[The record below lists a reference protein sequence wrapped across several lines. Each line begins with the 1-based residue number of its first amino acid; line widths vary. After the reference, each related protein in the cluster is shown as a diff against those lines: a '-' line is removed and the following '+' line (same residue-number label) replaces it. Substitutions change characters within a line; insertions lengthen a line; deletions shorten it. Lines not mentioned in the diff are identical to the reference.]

1 MSSHSGVWQPG
12 GGRGSKH
19 GPVTA
24 GGPLCSYITPPGEAQ
39 GSPRG
44 SQWLVFSWR
53 TVPALPEPALGCT
66 GCVLAAE
73 MSHTRLYE
81 GMASRGCVMMGT
93 QSDSKQIRQ
102 LAAPAVTARS
112 TFLQRCG
119 ARGCVSLHRSVCVCA
134 CVHSH
139 TMHTQPHRH
148 MHTPHTSYTP
158 HITYVHNT
166 HVTHHIQ
173 ITTCAP
179 HRSHTPHTLHTQH
192 THTIH
197 IPHTHYTHNTHTL
210 HTYPIH
216 TTHTTHTYI
225 SGSPVGVAER

>member
-24 GGPLCSYITPPGEAQ
+24 GGPLCSYITPPGEAR

-44 SQWLVFSWR
+44 SQRLVFSWR
-53 TVPALPEPALGCT
+53 TVPALPEPALGCA

-102 LAAPAVTARS
+102 LSAPAVTARS

-119 ARGCVSLHRSVCVCA
+119 ARGCVSLHRSVCVRLCA
-134 CVHSH
+134 LTYHAC
-139 TMHTQPHRH
+139 TTTQIHAHP
-148 MHTPHTSYTP
+148 T
-158 HITYVHNT
+158 HILHPTY
-166 HVTHHIQ
+166 HIR
-173 ITTCAP
+173 T
-179 HRSHTPHTLHTQH
+179 
-192 THTIH
+192 
-197 IPHTHYTHNTHTL
+197 
-210 HTYPIH
+210 
-216 TTHTTHTYI
+216 
-225 SGSPVGVAER
+225 